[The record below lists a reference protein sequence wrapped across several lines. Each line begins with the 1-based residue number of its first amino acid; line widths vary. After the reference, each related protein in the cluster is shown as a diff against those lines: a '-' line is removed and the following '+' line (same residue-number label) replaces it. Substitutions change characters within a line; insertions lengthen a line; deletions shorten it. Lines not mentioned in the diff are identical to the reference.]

1 MANTSKAAANTP
13 YRFVSF
19 IRDSSRAQALDII
32 CFTLTLVPACVNAK
46 SRRDCREC
54 LQLQDGPFE
63 TRAPGSMA
71 GLVCFFRPH
80 LHTGRAFPPRKPS
93 PAKQDLPFA
102 PFSQTPQTPT
112 PLQTPSLSPPL
123 Y

>member
-46 SRRDCREC
+46 SRRDCWGC
-54 LQLQDGPFE
+54 LKLHDGPFWK
-63 TRAPGSMA
+63 RPPGSIA
-71 GLVCFFRPH
+71 GVGLFLPGGLPYGARVS
-80 LHTGRAFPPRKPS
+80 LANVQPRRE
-93 PAKQDLPFA
+93 DYA
-102 PFSQTPQTPT
+102 PRRF
-112 PLQTPSLSPPL
+112 
-123 Y
+123 

>member
-46 SRRDCREC
+46 SRRDCRGC
-54 LQLQDGPFE
+54 VKLKDGPFE
-63 TRAPGSMA
+63 TRAPRLMA
-71 GLVCFFRPH
+71 GAGCFFPRRFLPGQAVALLNADQPQQRH
-80 LHTGRAFPPRKPS
+80 PLHPVRQSTV
-93 PAKQDLPFA
+93 
-102 PFSQTPQTPT
+102 
-112 PLQTPSLSPPL
+112 
-123 Y
+123 